1 MSSGSWLAYG
11 AGLAGVRDEPDLA
24 GDVVVLVE
32 GLAVILNTIK
42 AYAWQAS
49 AAILF
54 VVLCGVGFKLVRATL
69 DLSTA
74 RTALATEQRD
84 RANENTERMR
94 VALEDARETFRKGE
108 IHARNQQEIAD
119 AHAAQEKRRLARLA
133 AAAADGERLRDQVR
147 TYAATC
153 GGGEADSPAAALQ
166 HCRDRAAALGKLLGE
181 ADGLAEAFAGAAEQ
195 HADEVR
201 TLKRVIENDRAL
213 LPPPGGVGLKPPP
226 LPIATHNES

>member
-1 MSSGSWLAYG
+1 MIFDKL
-11 AGLAGVRDEPDLA
+11 
-24 GDVVVLVE
+24 
-32 GLAVILNTIK
+32 K
-42 AYAWQAS
+42 AYIWQAL

-54 VVLCGVGFKLVRATL
+54 AALCAAGFKLIGALHDR
-69 DLSTA
+69 DTA

-94 VALEDARETFRKGE
+94 VALDDARETFRKGE

-119 AHAAQEKRRLARLA
+119 AHAKQERARAAALA
-133 AAAADGERLRDQVR
+133 AAAADGERLRKQV
-147 TYAATC
+147 TDYAATC

-166 HCRDRAAALGKLLGE
+166 HCRDRAATLGVLYGE
-181 ADGLAEAFAGAAEQ
+181 ADSQAEAFAGAAEQ

-213 LPPPGGVGLKPPP
+213 LPPAGGVGLKPPP
-226 LPIATHNES
+226 RPVAGSTH